1 MFNIFLI
8 LHAILAIVLVLSVLL
23 QRSDGGALGG
33 LGGGANFSGMLEGR
47 RSADFLTKLT
57 TIIGVL
63 FLANSLFLAILTKN
77 KNDSSV
83 IQSEEIEE
91 IVIPNETKGDKAIIP
106 DTEWVKLLLR
116 FQIWKLKQVG
126 NYWPAYHARPPNGAV
141 AIERELQSCTEEA

>member
-8 LHAILAIVLVLSVLL
+8 LHAILALVLILSVLL

-83 IQSEEIEE
+83 ISAEEIEE
-91 IVIPNETKGDKAIIP
+91 VVVPGETNDNKAIIP
-106 DTEWVKLLLR
+106 EKKIAKNTLNRLSR
-116 FQIWKLKQVG
+116 IT
-126 NYWPAYHARPPNGAV
+126 AA
-141 AIERELQSCTEEA
+141 QSA